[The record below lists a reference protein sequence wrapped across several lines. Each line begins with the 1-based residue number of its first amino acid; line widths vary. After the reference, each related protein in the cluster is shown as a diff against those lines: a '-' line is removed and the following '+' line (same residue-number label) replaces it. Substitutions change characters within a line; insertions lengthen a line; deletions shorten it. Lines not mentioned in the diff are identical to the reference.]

1 MGEIN
6 KTIIG
11 IDFSINS
18 TSICVRND
26 NKYQYFSFVANYKK
40 DRAPFKIHDAIN
52 DLVMICPYEKLP
64 TSKDSIQDS
73 KNKIQNA
80 HTLSKLILRILT
92 IESTIIGTPDIR
104 LEGFSF
110 ASKGNSFIDLIM
122 FNSFLRCK
130 LMEKWGNCIS
140 VIPPKTNKKAY
151 SGNGNAN
158 KWIML
163 NSFLEN
169 TDSPLQKRLI
179 ELGLKRDAEFEIG
192 KPVDDLVDA
201 ISLAEF
207 SFEKEDILKVE
218 NVGKKKVKSKLL

>member
-11 IDFSINS
+11 LDFSINS
-18 TSICVRND
+18 TSACVRNGD
-26 NKYQYFSFVANYKK
+26 KYQYFVFIANYKSGK
-40 DRAPFKIHDAIN
+40 APFKIHDAIN
-52 DLVMICPYEKLP
+52 DLVMICPYEKLS

-163 NSFLEN
+163 NSFLKKSNSE
-169 TDSPLQKRLI
+169 LQKRFL
-179 ELGLKRDAEFEIG
+179 ELDLKRDQEFVIP
-192 KPVDDLVDA
+192 KPIDDVVDS
-201 ISLAEF
+201 ISLAEYDLNG
-207 SFEKEDILKVE
+207 EDD
-218 NVGKKKVKSKLL
+218 